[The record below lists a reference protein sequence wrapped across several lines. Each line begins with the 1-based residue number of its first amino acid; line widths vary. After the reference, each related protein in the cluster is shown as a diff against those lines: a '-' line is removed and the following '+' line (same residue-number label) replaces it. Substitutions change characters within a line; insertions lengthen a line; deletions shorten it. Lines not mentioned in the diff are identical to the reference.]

1 MDWLSLTGT
10 KSSSG
15 SIARWVNNSTLS
27 SGAGGDADSILQEA
41 QDWIYRRLRHWRMLT
56 APTNAYP
63 FTQGNDYIPL
73 PADLLEPKLFLIT
86 GINFQ
91 TLTLKTPDEVVFAW
105 SFDGSG
111 NRIQQQPMI
120 YYFDQ
125 GNFRFDSPA
134 DQSYPT
140 ALIYFQQPAMLSAAN
155 DTNFLTTNCQ
165 MLLRRAVMRSATEWT
180 KEIGAGEFD
189 RTYWEQAADDEIMRI
204 QEESDRSV
212 HAMIVGAQFTPT
224 GPGQNWSLFG

>member
-1 MDWLSLTGT
+1 LDWISLTGS
-10 KSSSG
+10 KSSPG
-15 SIARWVNNSTLS
+15 SIARWINNSTLTGGS
-27 SGAGGDADSILQEA
+27 GGDADLILQEA

-56 APTNAYP
+56 APVTGYP
-63 FTQGNDYIPL
+63 FTQGSDSIAL
-73 PADLLEPKLFLIT
+73 PPDFLEPKLFMIT

-91 TLTLKTPDEVVFAW
+91 TLTLKTPDEVVYAW
-105 SFDGSG
+105 SYDNNG

-134 DQSYPT
+134 DLAYPT
-140 ALIYFQQPAMLSAAN
+140 ALIYFQQPIMLSAAN
-155 DTNFLTTNCQ
+155 TTNFLTNNCQ
-165 MLLRRAVMRSATEWT
+165 MLLRKAVMRAACEWT
-180 KEIGAGEFD
+180 KEMSAGQYD
-189 RTYWEQAADDEIMRI
+189 RTYWEQVAEEEMQRI